1 MADEKGA
8 PMMRTF
14 ASLVMKEIIAFFR
27 SWGLVAVVLYSF
39 TLDIYIAGKGIEMQ
53 AKNVS
58 VGYVDE
64 TGGGMSLKI
73 LSRLHAPEFK
83 KPVRFFSQE
92 ALYDAI
98 RNREIMVGLLF
109 DDDFEKRYEKSGHTT
124 LNLLIDSIAST
135 QSFQALQ
142 YLQNILLDFSEIS
155 FPVELKIHKL
165 FNQNART
172 EWFMALAEML
182 SVTTLLGVILT
193 AAVFVREKENGTWD
207 IMLLMP
213 IDPKVIILAK
223 SFSQVL
229 ILMFGVVLATGIVLF
244 GAFDVPMNGSIWT
257 FFLLSFFYA
266 FTSAGIGLYV
276 AAVSKSMLQVAQ
288 LAILI
293 MMPLI
298 FLSGAWT
305 PIHAMHPWLQDLS
318 LISPLR
324 YYIEGSESIF
334 FRGAAFED
342 LWKYF
347 AGVIVLGSILYLY
360 GFRKIG
366 RLF

>member
-1 MADEKGA
+1 MKAFWA
-8 PMMRTF
+8 
-14 ASLVMKEIIAFFR
+14 LVLKELLSFFR

-39 TLDIYIAGKGIEMQ
+39 TLDIYIAGKGIELQ

-58 VGYVDE
+58 VGYVDY
-64 TGGGMSLKI
+64 TGGGVSRKI
-73 LSRLHAPEFK
+73 LSHLHAPQFRD
-83 KPVRFFSQE
+83 PRPFTSQK
-92 ALYDAI
+92 ALYNAI

-109 DDDFEKRYEKSGHTT
+109 DSDFEKNLDAGRPAT
-124 LNLLIDSIAST
+124 LDVLLDAISAT

-142 YLQNILLDFSEIS
+142 YLQNILLDFSKAD
-155 FPVELKIHKL
+155 FPVSLKIHKL
-165 FNQNART
+165 FNPNART

-182 SVTTLLGVILT
+182 SNITLLGVILT

-207 IMLLMP
+207 LMLLMP
-213 IDPKVIILAK
+213 LDSRMVILAK

-229 ILMFGVVLATGIVLF
+229 VLMFGVVLATGLVLF
-244 GAFDVPMNGSIWT
+244 GAFDTPINGSLAA
-257 FFLLSFFYA
+257 FFLLSFFYS
-266 FTSAGIGLYV
+266 FTSAGIGLFV

-305 PIHAMHPWLQDLS
+305 PIHAMSPWLQKLS

-334 FRGAAFED
+334 FRGTPWAD
-342 LWKYF
+342 LWPYF
-347 AGVIVLGSILYLY
+347 AGVIVLGGALYLY

>member
-1 MADEKGA
+1 
-8 PMMRTF
+8 MRLFLT
-14 ASLVMKEIIAFFR
+14 LVMKEIIAFFR

-58 VGYVDE
+58 VGYVDD
-64 TGGGMSLKI
+64 TGGGISMKI
-73 LSRLHAPEFK
+73 LSRLHAPEFQ
-83 KPVRFFSQE
+83 KPVRFLSQK

-109 DDDFEKRYEKSGHTT
+109 DHDFETSYEKTGRTQ
-124 LNLLIDSIAST
+124 LNLLLDAISAT

-142 YLQNILLDFSEIS
+142 YLQNIVLDFSNLRVPI
-155 FPVELKIHKL
+155 ELKIHRL
-165 FNQNART
+165 FNPNART
-172 EWFMALAEML
+172 DWFMAVAEML

-213 IDPKVIILAK
+213 IDPKLIILAK
-223 SFSQVL
+223 SFSQVI
-229 ILMFGVVLATGIVLF
+229 ILMFGVVIATGIVLF
-244 GAFDVPMNGSIWT
+244 GAFDVPVNQSLWA

-266 FTSAGIGLYV
+266 FTSAGIGLFV
-276 AAVSKSMLQVAQ
+276 AAVSRSMLQVAQ

-305 PIHAMHPWLQDLS
+305 PIHAMHPLLQDLS
-318 LISPLR
+318 LLSPLR

-334 FRGAAFED
+334 FRGTEFVD
-342 LWKYF
+342 LWPYF
-347 AGVIVLGSILYLY
+347 AGVIILGAILYLY

-366 RLF
+366 KLF

>member
-1 MADEKGA
+1 MIG
-8 PMMRTF
+8 TF
-14 ASLVMKEIIAFFR
+14 FALVAKELIGFFR
-27 SWGLVAVVLYSF
+27 SWGLVAIVLYSF
-39 TLDIYIAGKGIEMQ
+39 TLDIYITGAGIEMQ
-53 AKNVS
+53 AKNIA

-64 TGGGMSLKI
+64 TGGGMSGKI
-73 LSRLHAPEFK
+73 LSRLHMPEFQ
-83 KPVRFFSQE
+83 KPVMFTSRE
-92 ALYDAI
+92 ALSRSIY
-98 RNREIMVGLLF
+98 NREIMVGLIF
-109 DDDFEKRYEKSGHTT
+109 ESDFEK
-124 LNLLIDSIAST
+124 NLKKYGRSSIDMLLDSVAAT

-142 YLQNILLDFSEIS
+142 YLQNILLDYADIGI
-155 FPVELKIHKL
+155 PVELKIHKL
-165 FNQNART
+165 FNPNADT
-172 EWFMALAEML
+172 SQFMAMAEML
-182 SVTTLLGVILT
+182 SVITLLGVILT

-213 IDPKVIILAK
+213 IDPKLIILAK

-229 ILMFGVVLATGIVLF
+229 IIMGGVVIATGVVLF
-244 GAFDVPMNGSIWT
+244 GVFDVPINGSIAA

-266 FTSAGIGLYV
+266 FTSAGIGLFV

-288 LAILI
+288 LSILI

-305 PIHAMHPWLQDLS
+305 PIHAMHPLLQKFS

-334 FRGAAFED
+334 FRGTDFTD
-342 LWKYF
+342 LWSYF
-347 AGVIVLGSILYLY
+347 AGVIVLGSVLYFY

>member
-1 MADEKGA
+1 
-8 PMMRTF
+8 MRTF
-14 ASLVMKEIIAFFR
+14 AAMVAKEILAFFR
-27 SWGLVAVVLYSF
+27 AWGLVAVVLYSF
-39 TLDIYIAGKGIEMQ
+39 TLDIYIAGKGIELQ

-58 VGYVDE
+58 VGYVDD
-64 TGGGMSLKI
+64 TGGGISMKI
-73 LSRLHAPEFK
+73 LSRLHAPEFQ
-83 KPVRFFSQE
+83 KPVRFLSQK

-98 RNREIMVGLLF
+98 RNREIMVGLIF
-109 DDDFEKRYEKSGHTT
+109 DHDFETSYEKEGHAT
-124 LNLLIDSIAST
+124 LNVLLDAIAAT

-142 YLQNILLDFSEIS
+142 YLQNIVLEFSDIRV
-155 FPVELKIHKL
+155 PVELKIHKL
-165 FNQNART
+165 FNQNAKT
-172 EWFMALAEML
+172 SWFMALAELL
-182 SVTTLLGVILT
+182 SDATLLGVILT

-223 SFSQVL
+223 SLSQVI
-229 ILMFGVVLATGIVLF
+229 ILMFGVVLATGLVMF
-244 GAFDVPMNGSIWT
+244 GIFHVPMNGSIWA

-266 FTSAGIGLYV
+266 FTSAGIGLFV
-276 AAVSKSMLQVAQ
+276 AAVSRSMLQVAQ
-288 LAILI
+288 LSILI

-305 PIHAMHPWLQDLS
+305 PIHAMAPWLQELS
-318 LISPLR
+318 WISPLR

-334 FRGAAFED
+334 FRGTGWSD
-342 LWKYF
+342 LWGYF
-347 AGVIVLGSILYLY
+347 AGVIGLGGVLFWI

>member
-1 MADEKGA
+1 
-8 PMMRTF
+8 MRVF
-14 ASLVMKEIIAFFR
+14 GSLVMKEIVAFFR

-64 TGGGMSLKI
+64 TGGGISNKI
-73 LSRLHAPEFK
+73 LSRLHAPEFQ
-83 KPVRFFSQE
+83 KPVRFLNQK

-98 RNREIMVGLLF
+98 RNREIMVGILF
-109 DDDFEKRYEKSGHTT
+109 DGDFEKTLERSGRAQ
-124 LNLLIDSIAST
+124 LNLLVDAISAT
-135 QSFQALQ
+135 QSYQALQ
-142 YLQNILLDFSEIS
+142 YLQNILLDFSDLKV
-155 FPVELKIHKL
+155 PVALKIHKL

-182 SVTTLLGVILT
+182 SVITLLGVILT
-193 AAVFVREKENGTWD
+193 AAVFVKEKENGTWD
-207 IMLLMP
+207 LMLLMP
-213 IDPKVIILAK
+213 VDPKLVILAK

-229 ILMFGVVLATGIVLF
+229 ILMFGVVLATGLVLF
-244 GAFDVPMNGSIWT
+244 GAFDTPINGSLWA
-257 FFLLSFFYA
+257 FFLLSFFYS
-266 FTSAGIGLYV
+266 FTSAGIGLFV
-276 AAVSKSMLQVAQ
+276 AAVSRSMLQVAQ

-305 PIHAMHPWLQDLS
+305 PIHAMHPWLQKLS
-318 LISPLR
+318 LLSPLR

-334 FRGAAFED
+334 FRGTPFAD
-342 LWKYF
+342 LWVYF
-347 AGVIVLGSILYLY
+347 AGVIVLGGALYLY

>member
-1 MADEKGA
+1 
-8 PMMRTF
+8 MRVF
-14 ASLVMKEIIAFFR
+14 GSLVMKEIVAFFR

-64 TGGGMSLKI
+64 TGGGISNKI
-73 LSRLHAPEFK
+73 LSRLHAPEFQ
-83 KPVRFFSQE
+83 KPVRFLNQK

-98 RNREIMVGLLF
+98 RNREIMVGILF
-109 DDDFEKRYEKSGHTT
+109 DGDFEKRLERSGRAQ
-124 LNLLIDSIAST
+124 LNLLVDAISAT
-135 QSFQALQ
+135 QSYQALQ
-142 YLQNILLDFSEIS
+142 YLQNILLDFSDLKV
-155 FPVELKIHKL
+155 PVALKIHKL

-182 SVTTLLGVILT
+182 SVITLLGVILT
-193 AAVFVREKENGTWD
+193 AAVFVKEKENGTWD
-207 IMLLMP
+207 LMLLMP
-213 IDPKVIILAK
+213 VDPKLVILAK

-229 ILMFGVVLATGIVLF
+229 ILMFGVVLATGLVLF
-244 GAFDVPMNGSIWT
+244 GAFDTPINGSLWA
-257 FFLLSFFYA
+257 FFLLSFFYS
-266 FTSAGIGLYV
+266 FTSAGIGLFV
-276 AAVSKSMLQVAQ
+276 AAVSRSMLQVAQ

-305 PIHAMHPWLQDLS
+305 PIHAMHPWLQKLS
-318 LISPLR
+318 LLSPLR

-334 FRGAAFED
+334 FRGTPFAG
-342 LWKYF
+342 LWVYF
-347 AGVIVLGSILYLY
+347 AGVIVLGGALYLY

>member
-1 MADEKGA
+1 
-8 PMMRTF
+8 MRVF
-14 ASLVMKEIIAFFR
+14 GSLVMKEIVAFFR

-64 TGGGMSLKI
+64 TGGGISNKI
-73 LSRLHAPEFK
+73 LSRLHAPEFQ
-83 KPVRFFSQE
+83 KPVRFLNQK

-98 RNREIMVGLLF
+98 RNREIMVGILF
-109 DDDFEKRYEKSGHTT
+109 DGDFEKRLERSGHAQRH
-124 LNLLIDSIAST
+124 LLVDAISAT
-135 QSFQALQ
+135 QSYQALQ
-142 YLQNILLDFSEIS
+142 YLQNILLDFSDLKV
-155 FPVELKIHKL
+155 PVALKIHKL

-182 SVTTLLGVILT
+182 SVITLLGVILT
-193 AAVFVREKENGTWD
+193 AAVFVKEKENGTWD
-207 IMLLMP
+207 LMLLMP
-213 IDPKVIILAK
+213 VDPKLVILAK

-229 ILMFGVVLATGIVLF
+229 ILMFGVVLATGLVLF
-244 GAFDVPMNGSIWT
+244 GAFDTPINGSLWA
-257 FFLLSFFYA
+257 FFLLSFFYS
-266 FTSAGIGLYV
+266 FTSAGIGLFV
-276 AAVSKSMLQVAQ
+276 AAVSRSMLQVAQ

-305 PIHAMHPWLQDLS
+305 PIHAMHPWLQKLS
-318 LISPLR
+318 LLSPLR

-334 FRGAAFED
+334 FRGTPFAD
-342 LWKYF
+342 LWVYF
-347 AGVIVLGSILYLY
+347 AGVIVLGGALYLY

>member
-1 MADEKGA
+1 
-8 PMMRTF
+8 MRVF
-14 ASLVMKEIIAFFR
+14 GSLVMKEIVAFFR

-64 TGGGMSLKI
+64 TGGGISNKI
-73 LSRLHAPEFK
+73 LSRLHAPEFQ
-83 KPVRFFSQE
+83 KPVRFLNQK

-98 RNREIMVGLLF
+98 RNREIMVGILF
-109 DDDFEKRYEKSGHTT
+109 DGDFEKTLERSGRAQ
-124 LNLLIDSIAST
+124 LNILIDAISAT
-135 QSFQALQ
+135 QSYQALQ
-142 YLQNILLDFSEIS
+142 YLQNILLDFSDLKV
-155 FPVELKIHKL
+155 PVALKIHKL

-182 SVTTLLGVILT
+182 SVITLLGVILT
-193 AAVFVREKENGTWD
+193 AAVFVKEKENGTWD
-207 IMLLMP
+207 LMLLMP
-213 IDPKVIILAK
+213 VDPKLVILAK

-229 ILMFGVVLATGIVLF
+229 ILMFGVVLATGLVLF
-244 GAFDVPMNGSIWT
+244 GAFDTPINGSLWA
-257 FFLLSFFYA
+257 FFLLSFFYS
-266 FTSAGIGLYV
+266 FTSAGIGLFV
-276 AAVSKSMLQVAQ
+276 AAVSRSMLQVAQ

-305 PIHAMHPWLQDLS
+305 PIHAMHPWLQKLS
-318 LISPLR
+318 LLSPLR

-334 FRGAAFED
+334 FRGTPFAD
-342 LWKYF
+342 LWVYF
-347 AGVIVLGSILYLY
+347 AGVIVLGGALYLY

>member
-1 MADEKGA
+1 MN
-8 PMMRTF
+8 RTF
-14 ASLVMKEIIAFFR
+14 VTLVMKEIIAFLR

-58 VGYVDE
+58 IGYVDRS
-64 TGGGMSLKI
+64 GGGISTKI
-73 LSRLHAPEFK
+73 LGHLHAPEFK
-83 KPVRFFSQE
+83 APVRFLSRE
-92 ALYDAI
+92 ALDEAL
-98 RNREIMVGLLF
+98 RNREIMVGLIF
-109 DDDFEKRYEKSGHTT
+109 GDDFGKNYAKNKNAR
-124 LNLLIDSIAST
+124 LDVLLDAIAAT

-142 YLQNILLDFSEIS
+142 YLQNILLDFSNPH

-165 FNQNART
+165 FNPNAT
-172 EWFMALAEML
+172 TSWFMALAELL

-213 IDPKVIILAK
+213 IDPRTIILAK
-223 SFSQVL
+223 SLSQVI
-229 ILMFGVVLATGIVLF
+229 ILMFGIVLATGLVLF
-244 GAFDVPMNGSIWT
+244 GVFNVPINGSLWA

-266 FTSAGIGLYV
+266 FTSAGIGLFV

-288 LAILI
+288 LSILI

-305 PIHAMHPWLQDLS
+305 PIHAMHPLLQKLS

-334 FRGAAFED
+334 FRGTAFAD
-342 LWKYF
+342 LWPYF
-347 AGVIVLGSILYLY
+347 GGVMILGALLYWY

>member
-1 MADEKGA
+1 MRLFGA
-8 PMMRTF
+8 
-14 ASLVMKEIIAFFR
+14 LVTKEIIAFFR

-64 TGGGMSLKI
+64 TGGGISRKI
-73 LSRLHAPEFK
+73 LSRLHAPQFQ
-83 KPVRFFSQE
+83 KPVLFLSQK

-98 RNREIMVGLLF
+98 RNREIMVGILF
-109 DDDFEKRYEKSGHTT
+109 DHDFEKSYEKNGHAQ
-124 LNLLIDSIAST
+124 LNVLLDAIAST

-142 YLQNILLDFSEIS
+142 YLQNIVLNFSDIS
-155 FPVELKIHKL
+155 VPVELKIHKL
-165 FNQNART
+165 FNPNART
-172 EWFMALAEML
+172 DWFMSLAEML

-213 IDPKVIILAK
+213 IDPKLIILAK

-229 ILMFGVVLATGIVLF
+229 ILMGGLVIATGIVLF
-244 GAFDVPMNGSIWT
+244 GAFGLPINQSLWA

-266 FTSAGIGLYV
+266 FTSAGIGLFV

-288 LAILI
+288 LSILI

-305 PIHAMHPWLQDLS
+305 PIHAMHPMLQELS

-334 FRGAAFED
+334 FRGTSFED
-342 LWKYF
+342 LWPYF
-347 AGVIVLGSILYLY
+347 AGVIVLGGMLYWY
-360 GFRKIG
+360 GFQKIG
-366 RLF
+366 KLF

>member
-1 MADEKGA
+1 
-8 PMMRTF
+8 MRVF
-14 ASLVMKEIIAFFR
+14 GSLVMKEIVAFFR

-64 TGGGMSLKI
+64 TGGGISNKI
-73 LSRLHAPEFK
+73 LSRLHAPEFQ
-83 KPVRFFSQE
+83 KPVRFLNQK

-98 RNREIMVGLLF
+98 RNREIMVGILF
-109 DDDFEKRYEKSGHTT
+109 DGDFEKALERSGRAQ
-124 LNLLIDSIAST
+124 LNLLVDAISAT
-135 QSFQALQ
+135 QSYQALQ
-142 YLQNILLDFSEIS
+142 YLQNILLDFSDLKV
-155 FPVELKIHKL
+155 PVALKIHKL

-182 SVTTLLGVILT
+182 SVITLLGVILT
-193 AAVFVREKENGTWD
+193 AAVFVKEKENGTWD
-207 IMLLMP
+207 LMLLMP
-213 IDPKVIILAK
+213 VDPKLVILAK

-229 ILMFGVVLATGIVLF
+229 ILMFGVVLATGLVLF
-244 GAFDVPMNGSIWT
+244 GAFDTPINGSLWA
-257 FFLLSFFYA
+257 FFLLSFFYS
-266 FTSAGIGLYV
+266 FTSAGIGLFV
-276 AAVSKSMLQVAQ
+276 AAVSRSMLQVAQ

-305 PIHAMHPWLQDLS
+305 PIHAMSPWLQKLS

-334 FRGAAFED
+334 FRGTPFAG
-342 LWKYF
+342 LWVYF
-347 AGVIVLGSILYLY
+347 AGVIVLGGALYLY

>member
-8 PMMRTF
+8 TMRTF
-14 ASLVMKEIIAFFR
+14 LALVMKEIIAFFR

-58 VGYVDE
+58 IGYVDD
-64 TGGGMSLKI
+64 TGGGISMKI
-73 LSRLHAPEFK
+73 LSRLHAPEFQ
-83 KPVRFFSQE
+83 KPVRFESQK
-92 ALYDAI
+92 ALYNAI

-109 DDDFEKRYEKSGHTT
+109 DHDFEKSYEKNGYTR
-124 LNLLIDSIAST
+124 LNILIDAISAT

-142 YLQNILLDFSEIS
+142 YLQNIVLDFSSLKI
-155 FPVELKIHKL
+155 PVDLKIHKL
-165 FNQNART
+165 FNPNART

-213 IDPKVIILAK
+213 IDPKLIILAK

-229 ILMFGVVLATGIVLF
+229 ILMFGVVIATGIVLF
-244 GAFDVPMNGSIWT
+244 GAFDIPINSGLWE
-257 FFLLSFFYA
+257 FFLLSFLYA
-266 FTSAGIGLYV
+266 FTSAGIGLFV
-276 AAVSKSMLQVAQ
+276 AAVSRSMLQVAQ
-288 LAILI
+288 LSILI

-305 PIHAMHPWLQDLS
+305 PIHAMHPWLQKLS

-334 FRGAAFED
+334 FRGTAFDD
-342 LWKYF
+342 LLIYF
-347 AGVIVLGSILYLY
+347 GGVAILGALLYGY

>member
-1 MADEKGA
+1 MG
-8 PMMRTF
+8 TF
-14 ASLVMKEIIAFFR
+14 LALVTKELIGFFR
-27 SWGLVAVVLYSF
+27 SWGLVAIVLYSF
-39 TLDIYIAGKGIEMQ
+39 TLDIYITGAGIEMQ
-53 AKNVS
+53 AKNIA

-64 TGGGMSLKI
+64 TGGGMSRKI
-73 LSRLHAPEFK
+73 LSRLHMPEFQ
-83 KPVRFFSQE
+83 KPVPFPSRE
-92 ALYDAI
+92 ALSKSIY
-98 RNREIMVGLLF
+98 NREMMVGLIF
-109 DDDFEKRYEKSGHTT
+109 ESDFEKNLKRYGHAEIDM
-124 LNLLIDSIAST
+124 LLDSVSAT

-142 YLQNILLDFSEIS
+142 YLQNIVLDYADIEI
-155 FPVELKIHKL
+155 PVEVKIHKL
-165 FNQNART
+165 FNPNAT
-172 EWFMALAEML
+172 TSQFMAMAEML
-182 SVTTLLGVILT
+182 SVITLLGVILT

-213 IDPKVIILAK
+213 IDPRLIILAK
-223 SFSQVL
+223 SFSQVVV
-229 ILMFGVVLATGIVLF
+229 IMGGVVIATGIVLF
-244 GAFDVPMNGSIWT
+244 GVFDVPINGSLAA

-266 FTSAGIGLYV
+266 FTSSGIGLFV

-288 LAILI
+288 LSILI

-305 PIHAMHPWLQDLS
+305 PIHAMHPLLQDLS

-334 FRGAAFED
+334 FRGTDFAD
-342 LWKYF
+342 LWSYF
-347 AGVIVLGSILYLY
+347 AGVIVLGSVLYFY

>member
-1 MADEKGA
+1 
-8 PMMRTF
+8 MRVF
-14 ASLVMKEIIAFFR
+14 GSLVMKEIVAFFR

-64 TGGGMSLKI
+64 TGGGISNKI
-73 LSRLHAPEFK
+73 LSRLHAPEFQ
-83 KPVRFFSQE
+83 KPVRFLNQK

-98 RNREIMVGLLF
+98 RNREIMVGILF
-109 DDDFEKRYEKSGHTT
+109 DGDFEKRLERSGHAQ
-124 LNLLIDSIAST
+124 LNLLVDAISAT
-135 QSFQALQ
+135 QSYQALQ
-142 YLQNILLDFSEIS
+142 YLQNILLDFSDLKV
-155 FPVELKIHKL
+155 PVALKIHKL

-182 SVTTLLGVILT
+182 SVITLLGVILT
-193 AAVFVREKENGTWD
+193 AAVFVKEKENGTWD
-207 IMLLMP
+207 LMLLMP
-213 IDPKVIILAK
+213 VDPKLVILAK

-229 ILMFGVVLATGIVLF
+229 ILMFGVVLATGLVLF
-244 GAFDVPMNGSIWT
+244 GAFDTPINGSLWA
-257 FFLLSFFYA
+257 FFLLSFFYS
-266 FTSAGIGLYV
+266 FTSAGIGLFV
-276 AAVSKSMLQVAQ
+276 AAVSRSMLQVAQ

-305 PIHAMHPWLQDLS
+305 PIHAMSPWLQKLS

-334 FRGAAFED
+334 FRGTPFAD
-342 LWKYF
+342 LWVYF
-347 AGVIVLGSILYLY
+347 AGVIVLGGALYLY
-360 GFRKIG
+360 DFRKIG

>member
-1 MADEKGA
+1 
-8 PMMRTF
+8 MMRTF

-58 VGYVDE
+58 VGYVDD
-64 TGGGMSLKI
+64 TGGGTSMKI
-73 LSRLHAPEFK
+73 LARLHAPEFK
-83 KPVRFFSQE
+83 RPIPFLSQE

-98 RNREIMVGLLF
+98 RNREIMVGLIF
-109 DDDFEKRYEKSGHTT
+109 DADFGKDVESGGGAT
-124 LNLLIDSIAST
+124 LDVLLDSIAST

-142 YLQNILLDFSEIS
+142 YLQNILLDFSETA

-213 IDPKVIILAK
+213 IDPKLIILAK
-223 SFSQVL
+223 SFSQVI
-229 ILMFGVVLATGIVLF
+229 ILMFGVLIATGIVLF
-244 GAFDVPMNGSIWT
+244 GAFDLPINGSIWA

-266 FTSAGIGLYV
+266 FTSAGIGLFV

-334 FRGAAFED
+334 FRGTPFAD
-342 LWKYF
+342 LWVYF
-347 AGVIVLGSILYLY
+347 AGVIVLGGVLYLY

>member
-1 MADEKGA
+1 
-8 PMMRTF
+8 MRTF
-14 ASLVMKEIIAFFR
+14 LSLVNKEILGFLRA
-27 SWGLVAVVLYSF
+27 WGLVAVVLYAF
-39 TLDIYIAGKGIEMQ
+39 TLDIYIAGKGIELQ

-64 TGGGMSLKI
+64 SGGVVSLKI
-73 LSRLHAPEFK
+73 LERLHAPQFK
-83 KPVRFFSQE
+83 PPVRFLSQKE
-92 ALYDAI
+92 LDRAL

-109 DDDFEKRYEKSGHTT
+109 DNDFSRDYARSGHAR
-124 LNLLIDSIAST
+124 LNVLLDAT
-135 QSFQALQ
+135 AAAQSFQALQ
-142 YLQNILLDFSEIS
+142 YLQHILLDFSEIH

-165 FNQNART
+165 FNPNAT
-172 EWFMALAEML
+172 TSWFMSLAELL
-182 SVTTLLGVILT
+182 SMMTLLGVILT

-207 IMLLMP
+207 MMLLMP
-213 IDPKVIILAK
+213 VDPRLIILAK

-229 ILMFGVVLATGIVLF
+229 ILSLGIVVATGLILF
-244 GAFDVPMNGSIWT
+244 GAFDVPIHGSIWA

-266 FTSAGIGLYV
+266 FTSAGIGLFV
-276 AAVSKSMLQVAQ
+276 AAVSRSMMEVAQ
-288 LAILI
+288 LAIFI

-305 PIHAMHPWLQDLS
+305 PIHAMAPWLQKLS

-334 FRGAAFED
+334 FRGTAWGD
-342 LWKYF
+342 LWPYF
-347 AGVIVLGSILYLY
+347 AGVIGLGALVYLY
-360 GFRKIG
+360 GFRRIG